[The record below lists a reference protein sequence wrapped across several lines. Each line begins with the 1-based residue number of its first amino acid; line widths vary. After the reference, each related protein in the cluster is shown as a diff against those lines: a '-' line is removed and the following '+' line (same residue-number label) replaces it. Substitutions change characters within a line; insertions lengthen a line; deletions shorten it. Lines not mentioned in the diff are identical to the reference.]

1 VSDEPSH
8 RLDLT
13 FEARGVSGSVG
24 VHVWVNT
31 DPTGLGSSPEAVGF
45 PVCQATVST
54 ALRGYSALFGWVQL
68 VGTESPSATPSRFEI
83 DPLRIFA
90 GINMPFGFYGL
101 QPTLFDAP
109 SRHDRQQTLSWL
121 AHAFLCTSPDQPMDR
136 ALPPVVAFRWGFR
149 MHGGLIETINPE
161 PLALSTWSRH
171 QAALRE
177 SFTGWRFEDALA
189 P

>member
-13 FEARGVSGSVG
+13 FEAHGAAGSVS
-24 VHVWVNT
+24 VRVWVNT
-31 DPTGLGSSPEAVGF
+31 DPTGLGSSPDAVGF

-54 ALRGYSALFGWVQL
+54 ALQGYRALFGWVQL
-68 VGTESPSATPSRFEI
+68 VGTGSGSALPGRFEI

-90 GINMPFGFYGL
+90 DINMPFGFYGV

-109 SRHDRQQTLSWL
+109 SRHDRQQTLTWI

-136 ALPPVVAFRWGFR
+136 ALVPVAAFRWGFR
-149 MHGGLIETINPE
+149 MHDGLIETIDPE
-161 PLALSTWSRH
+161 PLARSTWGSHR
-171 QAALRE
+171 AVLTA
-177 SFTGWRFEDALA
+177 SFPGWRFDDALA

>member
-1 VSDEPSH
+1 MSDEPSH

-13 FEARGVSGSVG
+13 FEARGVAGSVG

-45 PVCQATVST
+45 PVCQATVT
-54 ALRGYSALFGWVQL
+54 TGLQGYNALFGWVQL
-68 VGTESPSATPSRFEI
+68 VGTEPSPAPPSRFEI

-90 GINMPFGFYGL
+90 GINVPFGFYGL

-109 SRHDRQQTLSWL
+109 SRHDRQQTLNWV
-121 AHAFLCTSPDQPMDR
+121 AHAFLCASPGHPMER
-136 ALPPVVAFRWGFR
+136 ALQPVAAFRWGFR
-149 MHGGLIETINPE
+149 MEGGLIETVSPE
-161 PLALSTWSRH
+161 PLALSTWDGHR
-171 QAALRE
+171 AVLRA
-177 SFTGWRFEDALA
+177 SFPGWLFEDALA